1 MSNEVCYCCAGNHA
15 EVSVTQFDGTTSYYH
30 TGCYA
35 LQNRTL
41 AKYGMRVGM
50 KVIWSG
56 EDEFTGSILC
66 ISNEPDGDGHFL
78 SLRNDKG
85 GVDEVGMSLV
95 SYIFSDTEGMYISYG
110 DDPSDITRVH
120 NDIEVSVDPE
130 NVYRMILACTNS
142 NGEPDF
148 AFVKVKCT
156 SEDCDE
162 YKDKSRAIKWA
173 EENDYEA
180 PFVVFNCTL
189 DSAGKAIEDNFK
201 WESAS
206 IISI

>member
-1 MSNEVCYCCAGNHA
+1 MSTDNVCYICEKSDTNNH
-15 EVSVTQFDGTTSYYH
+15 EKQIDGTTTHYH
-30 TGCYA
+30 TACMNF
-35 LQNRTL
+35 QHKTL
-41 AKYGMRVGM
+41 DKYGLRLGMRV
-50 KVIWSG
+50 IWEG
-56 EDEFTGSILC
+56 DFEMEGSILC
-66 ISNEPDGDGHFL
+66 INSEKDGDGHFL
-78 SLRNDKG
+78 SLRNKQG
-85 GVDEVGMSLV
+85 GVDEVPMSMLKYKMV
-95 SYIFSDTEGMYISYG
+95 NGSWIDFE
-110 DDPSDITRVH
+110 DDASDITRVH

-142 NGEPDF
+142 QGEPDF

-162 YKDKSRAIKWA
+162 YEDKSRAIQWA

-201 WESAS
+201 WETAS
-206 IISI
+206 VVEV